1 MQLFVPNDSGGVKT
15 RPVNSSKDIEQLK
28 MAAVKMQNRQSK
40 VPDLKSAINGL
51 RLSSTNGELTQR
63 YDTDR
68 KRVQA
73 TRLMENRLTL
83 KKK

>member
-1 MQLFVPNDSGGVKT
+1 MQVVPNDSGGVKT

-40 VPDLKSAINGL
+40 KPDVNSAINGL

-73 TRLMENRLTL
+73 TRLKENLLTV
-83 KKK
+83 KKN